1 MILRAFA
8 KLLLCLPLLAG
19 CAHFHPYDPDNPD
32 PIRPADHVP
41 DESKSCVY
49 LFLIDPLNP
58 FAGPGLTD
66 IREFA
71 HHLGF
76 GKTYYGHSGH
86 VSYLAEKIQ
95 GLRSCCGKHAR
106 FVIIGFD
113 TGAEGAQRLAAAV
126 AQQGVAVDVTIYVE
140 PRGMLPG
147 DEAESALN
155 SYTVRTTDEPHAK
168 KGKAVDGESLIMQPE
183 TLELIER
190 ELTLIGLGVPPPHWP
205 EGKKVLLVPAT
216 PAPRSAKPNPKSLAP
231 EWQFLKPRNPF
242 DTPPVPRP
250 PQPSETLP
258 LPKVLPELP
267 EPSPKK

>member
-1 MILRAFA
+1 MIRRAFA
-8 KLLLCLPLLAG
+8 KLLLCLPLLGG

-41 DESKSCVY
+41 DESKNCVY
-49 LFLIDPLNP
+49 VFLIDSLDP
-58 FAGPGLTD
+58 FAGPGLIN

-76 GKTYYGHSGH
+76 GKTYYGHSCH
-86 VSYLAEKIQ
+86 VSYFAEKIQ

-126 AQQGVAVDVTIYVE
+126 AEQGLPVDVTIYIE
-140 PRGMLPG
+140 PGNIVPR
-147 DEAESALN
+147 EESEIALN
-155 SYTVRTTDEPHAK
+155 SYTVRSTDEPNAT
-168 KGKAVDGESLIMQPE
+168 KGKTSREGVATDPE

-190 ELTLIGLGVPPPHWP
+190 ELTLVGLSVPPPRWP
-205 EGKKVLLVPAT
+205 EGKKVLLVPAI
-216 PAPRSAKPNPKSLAP
+216 PAPRSAQPNPKSLAP